1 MDASVR
7 IFYFMNTTTEEN
19 GIVTTRNEN
28 GDIIGQ
34 HNSGI
39 CIPRLQV
46 GIDKDGSSVSSTG
59 ATIKSCRVI
68 SGLNLPRGS
77 VAGRLSINPNSV
89 ILINA
94 VVDEKPV
101 SWAGS
106 NSDIPMGI
114 GVAGKS
120 LHVSVN
126 LGDDLVVGHGVDVE
140 LDIYF
145 ANVPRQVSLA
155 GAAGGSQTRGAK
167 ALGLLFCQQALCLSG
182 GTSSWCSSKLPT
194 GQRLT
199 ARAR

>member
-1 MDASVR
+1 
-7 IFYFMNTTTEEN
+7 MNTTTEEN

-46 GIDKDGSSVSSTG
+46 GIDKDGSSISSAG

-77 VAGRLSINPNSV
+77 VAGRLSINPNPV

-106 NSDIPMGI
+106 NSNIPMGT

-140 LDIYF
+140 LDICF
-145 ANVPRQVSLA
+145 ANVRDDRSPPAFGADPASA
-155 GAAGGSQTRGAK
+155 GSVTKVPK
-167 ALGLLFCQQALCLSG
+167 A
-182 GTSSWCSSKLPT
+182 W
-194 GQRLT
+194 
-199 ARAR
+199 